1 MMGFVIFIHVVIC
14 LGVIFF
20 VLIQSGR
27 GGGLTEQLS
36 SAESLFGAQTNV
48 VLIRITSVLATIFFV
63 TCLSL
68 AFLSSKKNE
77 SIMARQKA
85 PVSNINQLFNIEIP
99 EKTTENIVINAESDI
114 K

>member
-48 VLIRITSVLATIFFV
+48 VLIRITSVLATIFFL

-68 AFLSSKKNE
+68 ALLSTKKNE
-77 SIMARQKA
+77 SIMSKRMGR
-85 PVSNINQLFNIEIP
+85 SSNNINQLLNLEIP
-99 EKTTENIVINAESDI
+99 EKTTENIVINTESE
-114 K
+114 

>member
-27 GGGLTEQLS
+27 VGGLTEQLS

-48 VLIRITSVLATIFFV
+48 VFIRITSVLATVFFL

-68 AFLSSKKNE
+68 AFLSAKKNE
-77 SIMARQKA
+77 SIMSKRMAS
-85 PVSNINQLFNIEIP
+85 PGVNINQILNLEIP
-99 EKTTENIVINAESDI
+99 EKTTENIVINAESE
-114 K
+114 